1 MVFPPLSLISCL
13 HLDTVG
19 SLATIIATGGGG
31 EMTLSAWVFQ
41 TIFGEN
47 DLLGLFK
54 VGVTFPGASGEKVP
68 A

>member
-1 MVFPPLSLISCL
+1 
-13 HLDTVG
+13 
-19 SLATIIATGGGG
+19 
-31 EMTLSAWVFQ
+31 MTLSAWLFQ